1 MKLIIFILF
10 LFCTH
15 SFAQTNYR
23 AVMTDTNGVVQRPTN
38 FIEVNRIVSV
48 NTNGAVSNPTNFWTA
63 NSNSINTIISTAS
76 YFNDRFFNRTIPT
89 FANLLTENINGILQV
104 SNSIIATEISGTNAS
119 GKTAIRLGR
128 DVNSRGAAGLGT
140 LFGSDSHFIW
150 VRFEAIP
157 SHGTVRAVLGNN
169 WPSTTN
175 IAEYPTSRAI
185 GFELSKSG
193 GITNQVRLI
202 AHNGTTNTNGSW
214 VNIGTE
220 DQRFWIGVE
229 QNKTNGEIK
238 LYVGLNSAAPTNNT
252 NATIFGGPT
261 NNAGQNL
268 SAFDVGLFT
277 TNTNANTAYFSVY
290 GAFIDVID

>member
-1 MKLIIFILF
+1 
-10 LFCTH
+10 
-15 SFAQTNYR
+15 
-23 AVMTDTNGVVQRPTN
+23 
-38 FIEVNRIVSV
+38 
-48 NTNGAVSNPTNFWTA
+48 
-63 NSNSINTIISTAS
+63 
-76 YFNDRFFNRTIPT
+76 
-89 FANLLTENINGILQV
+89 
-104 SNSIIATEISGTNAS
+104 
-119 GKTAIRLGR
+119 
-128 DVNSRGAAGLGT
+128 
-140 LFGSDSHFIW
+140 
-150 VRFEAIP
+150 
-157 SHGTVRAVLGNN
+157 VRAVLGNN
-169 WPSTTN
+169 WPSATN
-175 IAEYPTSRAI
+175 IAEYPINRAI

-193 GITNQVRLI
+193 GSTNQVRLI

-229 QNKTNGEIK
+229 QNKTNGEVK
-238 LYVGLNSAAPTNNT
+238 LYIGLNSATPTNNT